1 MQETIQS
8 LREAREF
15 IMETWTRNG
24 YWSGPVDYFQAAC
37 TGSVTKRDIQHL
49 MGAIMDGEPSPVVGL
64 TASYAENGE
73 IKDIYI
79 FPA

>member
-1 MQETIQS
+1 MQETIDS

-15 IMETWTRNG
+15 IMETWTPNG

-37 TGSVTKRDIQHL
+37 VGNVGLQDIRDL
-49 MGAIMDGEPSPVVGL
+49 LEAIREGEPTPVAGL
-64 TASYAENGE
+64 SASYAENGE
-73 IKDIYI
+73 IKDIFV